1 MKSRGFQRKS
11 WQDQLAER
19 AGKKIIIKNVAFGST
34 SFNKYHA
41 IKTHYGGSIY
51 DSKLES
57 KHAQNLD
64 LRLKAGDILEWERQF
79 KVDLYFYNSR
89 GDKINYKSWK
99 VDFRIRELDGT
110 YTLEEVKGVEGD
122 DYRWKKEI
130 LEKVWLADHKNYK
143 FKVYKS
149 KDI

>member
-1 MKSRGFQRKS
+1 M
-11 WQDQLAER
+11 LAER
-19 AGKKIIIKNVAFGST
+19 AGKATKSENEKSLAFGPT

-51 DSKLES
+51 DSKLEA

-64 LRLKAGDILEWERQF
+64 LRLKARNILDWERQF

-99 VDFRIRELDGT
+99 VDFRVRELDGT

-130 LEKVWLADHKNYK
+130 LEKVWLPDNKNYK

>member
-1 MKSRGFQRKS
+1 MKKRMTYEQA
-11 WQDQLAER
+11 LAKVNKEKPR
-19 AGKKIIIKNVAFGST
+19 SKWNFGTT

-41 IKTHYGGSIY
+41 IKTTYNGSIY

-64 LRLKAGDILEWERQF
+64 FRLKAGLISGWDRQC
-79 KVDLYFYNSR
+79 KIDLYFYDSKGN
-89 GDKINYKSWK
+89 KVTYKSWK
-99 VDFRIRELDGT
+99 VDFCVHELDGT
-110 YTLEEVKGVEGD
+110 YTLEEVKGMEGD

-130 LEKVWLADHKNYK
+130 LEKVWLKDNLNYK